1 MMGETR
7 GGGVGLLVYTFHQ
20 KGGSREGESNSPFNI
35 VLICKPNG
43 EFLDYSAK
51 ILILK
56 SMLVFVGKAFIVMI
70 QMKTKTFFI
79 ITTKSVYITKKYF
92 SIDNFYIQ

>member
-1 MMGETR
+1 M
-7 GGGVGLLVYTFHQ
+7 GGGVGLLVYTFHE

-35 VLICKPNG
+35 FLIWKPNG
-43 EFLDYSAK
+43 EFSGYSAK

-56 SMLVFVGKAFIVMI
+56 SVLVFVRIALLVMI
-70 QMKTKTFFI
+70 QMKTKTSFI